1 MYQFAVSFAVPA
13 ERREDFIA
21 EALRNA
27 RGSLADEP
35 GCLRFDLV
43 ADRDDALRF
52 YLNEAY
58 EDTAAVELHK
68 AGENFQRFIKAV
80 SEYADGP
87 TWRFTGTTVE
97 DPAAS

>member
-1 MYQFAVSFAVPA
+1 MYQFAVSFTVPA

-21 EALRNA
+21 EALRDA

-35 GCLRFDLV
+35 GCLRFDVLV
-43 ADRDDALRF
+43 DPDDAQLF

-58 EDTAAVELHK
+58 EDQAALELHK

-87 TWRFTGTTVE
+87 TRCFTWTTVE
-97 DPAAS
+97 DPAAK

>member
-1 MYQFAVSFAVPA
+1 MYQFAVSFTVPA

-21 EALRNA
+21 EALRDA

-35 GCLRFDLV
+35 GCLRFDVL
-43 ADRDDALRF
+43 ADPDDALRF

-58 EDTAAVELHK
+58 EDEAALELHR

-87 TWRFTGTTVE
+87 TRHFTGMTVE

>member
-21 EALRNA
+21 EALRDA

-35 GCLRFDLV
+35 GCLRFDLL
-43 ADRDDALRF
+43 ADPDDALLF
-52 YLNEAY
+52 HLNEAY
-58 EDTAAVELHK
+58 EDEAALELHK

-87 TWRFTGTTVE
+87 TRRFTGTTVE

>member
-1 MYQFAVSFAVPA
+1 MYQFAVSFTVPA

-21 EALRNA
+21 EALRDA

-35 GCLRFDLV
+35 GCLRFDVLADSDDPLV
-43 ADRDDALRF
+43 F
-52 YLNEAY
+52 HLNEAY
-58 EDTAAVELHK
+58 ADKAAVELHR

-87 TWRFTGTTVE
+87 TRRFIGTTVE
-97 DPAAS
+97 DPTAS

>member
-1 MYQFAVSFAVPA
+1 MYQFVVSFTVRA

-21 EALRNA
+21 EALRDA

-35 GCLRFDLV
+35 GCLRFDVLV
-43 ADRDDALRF
+43 DPDDPLVF
-52 YLNEAY
+52 HFNEAY
-58 EDTAAVELHK
+58 TDEAAVELHR

-87 TWRFTGTTVE
+87 TRRFRGLTVE
-97 DPAAS
+97 DPAAL

>member
-35 GCLRFDLV
+35 GCLRFDVLV
-43 ADRDDALRF
+43 DPDDALLF
-52 YLNEAY
+52 HFDEAY
-58 EDTAAVELHK
+58 VDKAAVELHR

-87 TWRFTGTTVE
+87 TRRFTGTTVE
-97 DPAAS
+97 DPAAT